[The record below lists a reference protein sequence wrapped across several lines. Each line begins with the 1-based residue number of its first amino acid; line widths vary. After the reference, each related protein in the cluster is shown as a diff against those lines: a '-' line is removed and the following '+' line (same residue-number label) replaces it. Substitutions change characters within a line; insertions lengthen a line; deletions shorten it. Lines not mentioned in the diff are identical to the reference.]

1 MADFYSILGLP
12 YGASKLEVK
21 KAYRRLAMQ
30 WHPDKNPSPEAR
42 QKFIL
47 ITQAYDALM
56 EGRTYASSQQT
67 RTYSSP
73 KPAAAPQQKFRS
85 KDEIRRESM
94 QVNHARLLK
103 KFLEIRNHYCRP
115 GQLEENRNA
124 MYKSIRLQFGLSGGV
139 LLAAILVP
147 FLLMQPGF
155 LIISFPLGLG
165 FGLRLFWKAGRKKM
179 RADMIFGKETD
190 YSLEALRDFFETR
203 TRIGT
208 MNTMSGGSRRPYGR
222 NF

>member
-12 YGASKLEVK
+12 YGASKQEVK

-56 EGRTYASSQQT
+56 EGRTFTSSQQT
-67 RTYSSP
+67 RAYSSP
-73 KPAAAPQQKFRS
+73 KPATAPQQKFRS

-94 QVNHARLLK
+94 QANHARLLK
-103 KFLEIRNHYCRP
+103 KFLEIRKHYCRP
-115 GQLEENRNA
+115 GQLAENRNA

-155 LIISFPLGLG
+155 LIISFPFGLG
-165 FGLRLFWKAGRKKM
+165 FSLRLFWKAGRKKM

-190 YSLEALRDFFETR
+190 YSFEALHEFFKTNVR
-203 TRIGT
+203 FSPR
-208 MNTMSGGSRRPYGR
+208 YGR
-222 NF
+222 